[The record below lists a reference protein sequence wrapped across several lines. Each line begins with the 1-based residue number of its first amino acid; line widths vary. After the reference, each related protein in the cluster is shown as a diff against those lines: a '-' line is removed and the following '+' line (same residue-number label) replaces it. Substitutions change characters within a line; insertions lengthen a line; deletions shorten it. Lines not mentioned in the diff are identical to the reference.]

1 MSERSDARPRARRRV
16 AVVAG
21 ALAVTLVLGV
31 VGVALM
37 QRTIVFVPDRSE
49 PPPVQSVLPGARD
62 VELRTSDGL
71 TLTAWFLPAP
81 EGCASTVL
89 VAPGN
94 GGNRASRASLASAL
108 RDAGFGVLLLEY
120 RGYGGN
126 PGSPSE
132 EGLARDARAARE
144 FLLDAG
150 VPAAST
156 VYLGESLGGAV
167 ASGLAAEHPPAALV
181 LRSPFTT
188 LADAARAVTRVPL
201 GWLLRDRFDVV
212 EHVGR
217 VSVPVAVVHGD
228 ADTTVPARLSRQ
240 VADASRRA
248 GSTVVEVGVPGGG
261 HNDRALASGPELM
274 RAVVEVATSGGAAPC
289 P

>member
-1 MSERSDARPRARRRV
+1 MSGRSDARPRARRRV
-16 AVVAG
+16 AVALG
-21 ALAVTLVLGV
+21 ALAVVLVLAV
-31 VGVALM
+31 VGVAVM
-37 QRTIVFVPDRSE
+37 QRSIVFVPDRRE
-49 PPPVQSVLPGARD
+49 PPPVASVLPGARD
-62 VELRTSDGL
+62 VELHTSDGL
-71 TLTAWFLPAP
+71 TLAAWYLPAAD
-81 EGCASTVL
+81 GCTSTVL

-94 GGNRASRASLASAL
+94 GGNRAGRASLASAL

-132 EGLARDARAARE
+132 EGLARDARAARD

-188 LADAARAVTRVPL
+188 LADAARAVTGVPL

-212 EHVGR
+212 AHVGR
-217 VSVPVAVVHGD
+217 VTVPVAVVHGD
-228 ADTTVPARLSRQ
+228 ADTTVPDRLSRG
-240 VADASRRA
+240 VADAARRA
-248 GSTVVEVGVPGGG
+248 GSTVVEVDVPGGG
-261 HNDRALASGPELM
+261 HNDRVLASGPALVG
-274 RAVVEVATSGGAAPC
+274 AVVDVATLGGAAPC
-289 P
+289 T